1 MTKKHTSGN
10 PGSADRIAPGNII
23 TARELTTIQSE
34 RILLPAP
41 GVLTHLQ
48 LRRYAGCPIC
58 NLHLHSMARR
68 HDEIAAAGIQQIVV
82 FHSAAEDMV
91 PHQGQLPFAAVADPG
106 RKLYGE
112 FGVTASARAV
122 LHPKA
127 WTSPLNPRVYPIIL
141 RGIRAGGSPA
151 PRHGDTALGLPADF
165 LIEPDGRVRA
175 AKYGRHCQRPL
186 VRRRATAAGTRPGG
200 QPLCPAQRLNS
211 ARRPDPSRRTAPHPS
226 RDFVRFP
233 DLDAK
238 PDLLKG
244 QESLSVWRTA
254 KV

>member
-1 MTKKHTSGN
+1 MTKKRTSDSH
-10 PGSADRIAPGNII
+10 GSAARIAPGDTI

-48 LRRYAGCPIC
+48 FRRYAGCPIC

-68 HDEIAAAGIQQIVV
+68 HDEIAAAGIQEIVV
-82 FHSAAEDMV
+82 FHSAAEDML
-91 PHQGQLPFAAVADPG
+91 PYQGQLPFAGVADPG

-112 FGVTASARAV
+112 FGVTASPRAV

-151 PRHGDTALGLPADF
+151 PRHGDTALG
-165 LIEPDGRVRA
+165 A
-175 AKYGRHCQRPL
+175 ARG
-186 VRRRATAAGTRPGG
+186 
-200 QPLCPAQRLNS
+200 CPAN
-211 ARRPDPSRRTAPHPS
+211 P
-226 RDFVRFP
+226 
-233 DLDAK
+233 
-238 PDLLKG
+238 G
-244 QESLSVWRTA
+244 
-254 KV
+254 